1 MIWFEYKYLSFTEVL
16 NNIKNIN
23 NYSQEELDILWAS
36 ILVILILIV
45 YLIPIIKVYNDERK
59 RVKEKMKKREFL
71 KKIAL
76 QKDIEDKIAQEI
88 NIK

>member
-23 NYSQEELDILWAS
+23 NYSHEELDILWAS

-59 RVKEKMKKREFL
+59 RLKEKMKKRELL